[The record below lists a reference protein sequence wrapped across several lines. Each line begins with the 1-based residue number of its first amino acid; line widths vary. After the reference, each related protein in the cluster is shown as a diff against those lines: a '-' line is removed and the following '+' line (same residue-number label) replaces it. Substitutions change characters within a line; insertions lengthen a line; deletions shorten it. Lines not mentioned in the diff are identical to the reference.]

1 MDFPKNHK
9 RIVEQLM
16 AGRFLISRDALFDEL
31 KENESFYSRFFVK
44 SFDYELVLS
53 ADHAYLS
60 SKDTN
65 EILSRDVSIF
75 FAILCYELDKE
86 GKNFINEIEYSEF
99 TYDEID
105 RLFENTSYVDLIQ
118 QHNQLKDSERRR
130 SLLNTMSR
138 RNIIEKTGDERFIFT
153 QAYKVFTDFAQELGK
168 QHSDDSNQND
178 EIKSSQVEI

>member
-16 AGRFLISRDALFDEL
+16 GGRFLISRNALFDEL
-31 KENESFYSRFFVK
+31 KENESFYSRFFAK

-53 ADHAYLS
+53 TDHAYLS
-60 SKDTN
+60 SKETN
-65 EILSRDVSIF
+65 EVLSRDISIF

-86 GKNFINEIEYSEF
+86 GKNFLNEIEYSEF

-118 QHNQLKDSERRR
+118 QHNQLKDSEKRRG
-130 SLLNTMSR
+130 LLNTLSR

-153 QAYKVFTDFAQELGK
+153 AAYKVFTDFAQELSK
-168 QHSDDSNQND
+168 RQDLDQSD
-178 EIKSSQVEI
+178 ELKSSQVEI